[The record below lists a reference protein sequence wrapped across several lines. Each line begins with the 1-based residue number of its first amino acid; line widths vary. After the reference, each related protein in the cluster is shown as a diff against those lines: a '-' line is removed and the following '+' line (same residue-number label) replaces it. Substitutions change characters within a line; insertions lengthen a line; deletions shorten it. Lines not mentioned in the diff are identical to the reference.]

1 MSRRFVAFL
10 GLMIF
15 AVAIGSLAYAQTR
28 RGGILPGSLRP
39 RGGAAAQRNA
49 IPPRPVQ
56 GPRPPGL
63 SPVSSDGSS
72 IAPWVPVRSTVGV
85 PGFERQQRA
94 NGRPGT
100 RVPIGGAGGANVP
113 EQIVNVTQAPPDDIH
128 PVWSA
133 DQQFLFFAS
142 NRELGKYQLFQVAAN
157 ASADPASPAP
167 AAPRRLTND
176 PTSDFLFPA
185 INRQQ
190 LPCGLCPLDQRR
202 CAPVVRRRHSGDRL
216 Y

>member
-1 MSRRFVAFL
+1 LCFL

-49 IPPRPVQ
+49 FRLDRSRDRARPACRLFPRWTQ
-56 GPRPPGL
+56 HRALGAGPLDRGRAGL
-63 SPVSSDGSS
+63 R
-72 IAPWVPVRSTVGV
+72 APAA
-85 PGFERQQRA
+85 A

-113 EQIVNVTQAPPDDIH
+113 EQIVNVTQGAPDDIH

-133 DQQFLFFAS
+133 DQQYLFFAS
-142 NRELGKYQLFQVAAN
+142 NRDLGKYQLFQVAAN
-157 ASADPASPAP
+157 ACADPASPAP

-176 PTSDFLFPA
+176 AYVGLFVP
-185 INRQQ
+185 
-190 LPCGLCPLDQRR
+190 G
-202 CAPVVRRRHSGDRL
+202 H
-216 Y
+216 